1 MQWWRACPQNQHVS
15 LPEDARQAKLPGR
28 VVIPKVSN
36 EDELRMRWRRKEQ
49 KGFSSCMCKSSRG
62 VSHHD
67 VYQHSME
74 SAMTRQEARLEQTA
88 EAETSGCTPPGTWAG
103 WSTISMEEQPI
114 ND

>member
-1 MQWWRACPQNQHVS
+1 MS
-15 LPEDARQAKLPGR
+15 LPEVARQAKLPSR

-36 EDELRMRWRRKEQ
+36 ENELRMRWRRKEQ

-74 SAMTRQEARLEQTA
+74 FAMTIQEARLEQTA
-88 EAETSGCTPPGTWAG
+88 EAETSGCTPPGTWTG